1 LNRLVHGVDRVNH
14 LYSRNMKRVMVTTC
28 SPMMQSLIEA
38 ALSNR
43 NDVSLIAPEPADAG
57 PGAAD
62 VDVVLAAAADPEHPG
77 GVMDL
82 LWRWPRS
89 RVVVIATS
97 GRDAVLYELAP
108 RRQPLGDLSPA
119 TLVEAICGARA

>member
-1 LNRLVHGVDRVNH
+1 
-14 LYSRNMKRVMVTTC
+14 MKRVLLTTC
-28 SPMMQSLIEA
+28 SPMLQSIIEE

-43 NDVSLIAPEPADAG
+43 DDVSLIAAEPADAG
-57 PGAAD
+57 AGRSA
-62 VDVVLAAAADPEHPG
+62 VDVVLAAAADPEHPE

-89 RVVVIATS
+89 RVVVIATT

-108 RRQPLGDLSPA
+108 RRQSLGDLSPA
-119 TLVEAICGARA
+119 TLVEAICGGRR